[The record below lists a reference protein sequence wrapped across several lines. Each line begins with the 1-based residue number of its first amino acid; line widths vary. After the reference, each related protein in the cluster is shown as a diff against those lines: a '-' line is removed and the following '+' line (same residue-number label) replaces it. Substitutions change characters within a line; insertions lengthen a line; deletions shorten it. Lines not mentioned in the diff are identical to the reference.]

1 MQFCGLST
9 QRADLVGGSSPVQDD
24 EAKRERSKEAS
35 MITRR
40 SLLGTTAIIGAAGTA
55 ILGELEAKP
64 VVIAAEGGAPENTVA
79 NSASS
84 GATGS
89 TVGTYLATRLEQ
101 VGVRDYFVV
110 PGDFNLIL
118 LDQILANPRLRMI
131 GCCNELNAGYAA
143 DGYAR
148 SNGVAAMVVTYS
160 VGGLSALNAV
170 ACAYAEDL
178 PVIVVVGGINSDSEW
193 QDRIIHHALGEVRYD
208 YQREIY
214 AQVTAGAFSV
224 RHVADAPAIIDG
236 AIDLALRRRK
246 PVMLE
251 IDTNLAPMPVPAP
264 RPRHFGAAPAS
275 DAAALADATDHAA
288 ELLNKASRPVLV
300 AGSKLRSPG
309 SREAFLKLANAAGY
323 AVASVPA
330 GKGMFPET
338 HPAYAGIYWGPVSWP
353 GVASVVE
360 SADAYLFAGTLM
372 SDYATAGF
380 TAAIDPKRL
389 QLAMPGEVR
398 LPGATYANVQLAD
411 FLGALAGK
419 VRRNDTSLV
428 EFARS
433 RTKEEPSAAAAP
445 GDKLTI
451 AEVSRQVHDALGK
464 DTALLVETGD
474 SWFHGIETRLPEG
487 CRFEIQFQAGSI
499 GWSVPATLGYEMGF
513 TTPTRVIAMIG
524 DGSFQ
529 VTAQEVSTMIRYGMR
544 PIIILVNN
552 RGYIIEDAIHQGPYN
567 RIKNWDYAGLMNVWT
582 NGEGKGLGLNAKTAG
597 ELTAALSKATTHDG
611 PCMIEVAID
620 PQDCSPN
627 MREWGTRV
635 AAANG
640 MPPRS

>member
-1 MQFCGLST
+1 
-9 QRADLVGGSSPVQDD
+9 
-24 EAKRERSKEAS
+24 

-40 SLLGTTAIIGAAGTA
+40 NFLGTTAIIGAAGTA
-55 ILGELEAKP
+55 ILESKP
-64 VVIAAEGGAPENTVA
+64 VANAAAAGAPESTVVNSAWSGATGSAVA

-89 TVGTYLATRLEQ
+89 TVGTYLASRLEQ
-101 VGVRDYFVV
+101 AGVRDYFVV

-118 LDQILANPRLRMI
+118 LDQILENPRLRMI

-193 QDRIIHHALGEVRYD
+193 QDKIIHHALGEVRYD

-214 AQVTAGAFSV
+214 AHVTAGAFSV
-224 RHVADAPAIIDG
+224 RHAADAPAMIDG

-251 IDTNLAPMPVPAP
+251 IACNLASMPVPAP
-264 RPRHFGAAPAS
+264 RPRRFGAAPAS
-275 DAAALADATDHAA
+275 DTAALADAADHAA
-288 ELLNKASRPVLV
+288 DLLNKASRPVLV
-300 AGSKLRSPG
+300 SGSKLRPPA
-309 SREAFLKLANAAGY
+309 SREAFLKLADAAGY

-338 HPAYAGIYWGPVSWP
+338 HPAYVGIYWGPVSWP

-360 SADAYLFAGTLM
+360 SADAYLFAGTLL
-372 SDYATAGF
+372 SDYATTGF
-380 TAAIDPKRL
+380 TAMIDPKKL
-389 QLAMPGEVR
+389 LLALPGEVR
-398 LPGATYANVQLAD
+398 LPGATYAGVQLAD
-411 FLGALAGK
+411 FLGALAGR
-419 VRRNDTSLV
+419 VRRNDASLV
-428 EFARS
+428 EFARGKM
-433 RTKEEPSAAAAP
+433 REEPPADAP
-445 GDKLTI
+445 GNALTI
-451 AEVSRQVHDALGK
+451 AEVSRQVHDALGR
-464 DTALLVETGD
+464 DTALLVETGN
-474 SWFHGIETRLPEG
+474 SWFHGLRMRLPEG

-567 RIKNWDYAGLMNVWT
+567 KIKNWDYAGLMKDWT
-582 NGEGKGLGLNAKTAG
+582 NDEGRGLGLHAKSAG
-597 ELTAALSKATTHDG
+597 ELTAALTRATTHDG
-611 PCMIEVAID
+611 PCLIEVAID
-620 PQDCSPN
+620 PQDCSVD

-640 MPPRS
+640 RPRRS

>member
-1 MQFCGLST
+1 
-9 QRADLVGGSSPVQDD
+9 
-24 EAKRERSKEAS
+24 

-40 SLLGTTAIIGAAGTA
+40 NFLGTTAIIGAAGTA
-55 ILGELEAKP
+55 ILESKP
-64 VVIAAEGGAPENTVA
+64 VASAAAAGAPESNVA

-89 TVGTYLATRLEQ
+89 TVGTYLASRLEQ
-101 VGVRDYFVV
+101 AGVRDYFVV

-118 LDQILANPRLRMI
+118 LDQILENPRLRMI
-131 GCCNELNAGYAA
+131 DCCNELNAGYAA

-148 SNGVAAMVVTYS
+148 SNGVAAMVLTYS

-178 PVIVVVGGINSDSEW
+178 PVIVVVGGINSNSEW
-193 QDRIIHHALGEVRYD
+193 QDKIIHHALGEVRYD

-214 AQVTAGAFSV
+214 AHVTAGAFSV
-224 RHVADAPAIIDG
+224 RHAADAPAMIDG

-251 IDTNLAPMPVPAP
+251 IACNLASMPVPAP
-264 RPRHFGAAPAS
+264 RPRRFGAAPAS
-275 DAAALADATDHAA
+275 DPAALADAADHAA
-288 ELLNKASRPVLV
+288 DLLNKASRPVLV
-300 AGSKLRSPG
+300 SGSKLRPPA
-309 SREAFLKLANAAGY
+309 SREAFLKLADAAGY

-338 HPAYAGIYWGPVSWP
+338 HPAYVGIYWGPVSWP

-360 SADAYLFAGTLM
+360 SADAYLFAGTLL
-372 SDYATAGF
+372 SDYATTGF
-380 TAAIDPKRL
+380 TAMIDPKKL
-389 QLAMPGEVR
+389 LLALPGEVR
-398 LPGATYANVQLAD
+398 LPGATYAGVQLAD
-411 FLGALAGK
+411 FLGALAGR
-419 VRRNDTSLV
+419 VRRNDASLV
-428 EFARS
+428 EFARGKM
-433 RTKEEPSAAAAP
+433 REEPPADAP
-445 GDKLTI
+445 GDTLTI
-451 AEVSRQVHDALGK
+451 AEVSRQIHNALGR
-464 DTALLVETGD
+464 DTALLVETGN
-474 SWFHGIETRLPEG
+474 SWFHGLRMRLPEG

-567 RIKNWDYAGLMNVWT
+567 KIKNWDYAGLMKDWT
-582 NGEGKGLGLNAKTAG
+582 NDEGRGLGLHAKSAG
-597 ELTAALSKATTHDG
+597 ELTAALTRATTHDG
-611 PCMIEVAID
+611 PCLIEVAID
-620 PQDCSPN
+620 PQDCSAD

-640 MPPRS
+640 RPRRS

>member
-1 MQFCGLST
+1 
-9 QRADLVGGSSPVQDD
+9 
-24 EAKRERSKEAS
+24 

-40 SLLGTTAIIGAAGTA
+40 NFLGTTAIIGAAGTA
-55 ILGELEAKP
+55 ILRGEESKP
-64 VVIAAEGGAPENTVA
+64 VANAAAAAPESIAA

-101 VGVRDYFVV
+101 IGVRDYFVV

-118 LDQILANPRLRMI
+118 LDQILENPRLRMI

-170 ACAYAEDL
+170 TGAYSEDS
-178 PVIVVVGGINSDSEW
+178 PVIVIVGGINSDSEW
-193 QDRIIHHALGEVRYD
+193 QDKIIHHALGEVRYD

-224 RHVADAPAIIDG
+224 RHAADAPAVIDG

-251 IDTNLAPMPVPAP
+251 IATNLASMPVPAP
-264 RPRHFGAAPAS
+264 RPRRFGAAPAS
-275 DAAALADATDHAA
+275 DAAALADAADHAA

-300 AGSKLRSPG
+300 AGSKLRPPA
-309 SREAFLKLANAAGY
+309 SREAFLKLADAAGY
-323 AVASVPA
+323 AVASIPA

-360 SADAYLFAGTLM
+360 SADAYLFAGALL
-372 SDYATAGF
+372 SDYATTGF
-380 TAAIDPKRL
+380 TAAIDPKKL
-389 QLAMPGEVR
+389 LLAMPGEVR
-398 LPGATYANVQLAD
+398 LPGATYAGVELAD

-419 VRRNDTSLV
+419 VRRNDASLV
-428 EFARS
+428 EFARG
-433 RTKEEPSAAAAP
+433 RTKEEPPTAAP

-474 SWFHGIETRLPEG
+474 SWFHGLRMRLPEG

-513 TTPTRVIAMIG
+513 KTPTRVIAMIG

-529 VTAQEVSTMIRYGMR
+529 MTAQEVSTMIRHNTR

-567 RIKNWDYAGLMNVWT
+567 KIKNWDYAGLMAVLT
-582 NGEGKGLGLNAKTAG
+582 NHEGAGLGLRARTAG
-597 ELTAALSKATTHDG
+597 ELAATFKTALGHEG
-611 PCMIEVAID
+611 PCLIEVDID
-620 PQDCSPN
+620 PTDCSPT
-627 MREWGTRV
+627 MRAWGTRI

-640 MPPRS
+640 KPPQL

>member
-1 MQFCGLST
+1 
-9 QRADLVGGSSPVQDD
+9 
-24 EAKRERSKEAS
+24 

-40 SLLGTTAIIGAAGTA
+40 NFLGTTAIIGAAGTA
-55 ILGELEAKP
+55 ILGGQESKP
-64 VVIAAEGGAPENTVA
+64 VGNSAAGGAPE
-79 NSASS
+79 
-84 GATGS
+84 S

-101 VGVRDYFVV
+101 AGVRDYFVV

-118 LDQILANPRLRMI
+118 LDQILENPRLRMI

-170 ACAYAEDL
+170 TCAYSEDL

-193 QDRIIHHALGEVRYD
+193 QDKIIHHALGEVRYD

-214 AQVTAGAFSV
+214 AHVTAGAFSV
-224 RHVADAPAIIDG
+224 RHAADAPAVIDG

-251 IDTNLAPMPVPAP
+251 IACNLAAMPVPAP
-264 RPRHFGAAPAS
+264 RPRSFDAAPAI
-275 DAAALADATDHAA
+275 DPAALADAVDHAA

-300 AGSKLRSPG
+300 AGSKLRPPA
-309 SREAFLKLANAAGY
+309 SREAFLKLADAAGY
-323 AVASVPA
+323 AVASIPA
-330 GKGMFPET
+330 AKGMFPET

-360 SADAYLFAGTLM
+360 SADAYLFAGALL
-372 SDYATAGF
+372 SDYATTGY
-380 TAAIDPKRL
+380 TAMIDPKKL
-389 QLAMPGEVR
+389 LLALPGEVR
-398 LPGATYANVQLAD
+398 LPGATYAGVQLAD

-419 VRRNDTSLV
+419 VRRNDASLV
-428 EFARS
+428 EFARGRMKDES
-433 RTKEEPSAAAAP
+433 PAVAP
-445 GDKLTI
+445 GDTLTI

-474 SWFHGIETRLPEG
+474 SWFHGLRMRLPEG

-499 GWSVPATLGYEMGF
+499 GWSVPATLGYELGF

-529 VTAQEVSTMIRYGMR
+529 VTAQEVSTMIRHGTR

-567 RIKNWDYAGLMNVWT
+567 KIKNWDYAGLMEVWT
-582 NGEGKGLGLNAKTAG
+582 NGEGKGLGLHAKTVG
-597 ELTAALSKATTHDG
+597 ELTAALARATTHDG

-620 PQDCSPN
+620 PQDCSPD

-635 AAANG
+635 AEANG
-640 MPPRS
+640 KPPRS

>member
-1 MQFCGLST
+1 
-9 QRADLVGGSSPVQDD
+9 
-24 EAKRERSKEAS
+24 

-40 SLLGTTAIIGAAGTA
+40 NFLGTTAIIGVAGTA
-55 ILGELEAKP
+55 ILGGQESKP
-64 VVIAAEGGAPENTVA
+64 VANAAAAGAPESTVA
-79 NSASS
+79 KSAST

-101 VGVRDYFVV
+101 AGVRDYFVV
-110 PGDFNLIL
+110 PGDFNLLL
-118 LDQILANPRLRMI
+118 LDQILENPRLRMI

-193 QDRIIHHALGEVRYD
+193 QDKIIHHALGEVRYD

-214 AQVTAGAFSV
+214 AHVTAGAFSV
-224 RHVADAPAIIDG
+224 RHAADAPVMIDG

-251 IDTNLAPMPVPAP
+251 IACNLASMPVPAP
-264 RPRHFGAAPAS
+264 RPRRFGAAPAS
-275 DAAALADATDHAA
+275 DTAALADAADHAA
-288 ELLNKASRPVLV
+288 DLLNKASRPVLV
-300 AGSKLRSPG
+300 SGSKLRPPA
-309 SREAFLKLANAAGY
+309 SREAFLKLADAAGY

-338 HPAYAGIYWGPVSWP
+338 HPAYVGIYWGPVSWP

-360 SADAYLFAGTLM
+360 SADAYLFAGTLL
-372 SDYATAGF
+372 SDYATTGF
-380 TAAIDPKRL
+380 TAMIDPKKL
-389 QLAMPGEVR
+389 LLALPGEVR
-398 LPGATYANVQLAD
+398 LPGATYAGVQLAD

-419 VRRNDTSLV
+419 IRRNDASLV
-428 EFARS
+428 EFARGEM
-433 RTKEEPSAAAAP
+433 KEEPPADAP
-445 GDKLTI
+445 GNPLTI
-451 AEVSRQVHDALGK
+451 AEVSRQIHNALGG

-474 SWFHGIETRLPEG
+474 SWFHGLRMRLPEG

-499 GWSVPATLGYEMGF
+499 GWSVPATLGYQMGF

-529 VTAQEVSTMIRYGMR
+529 VTAQEVSTMIRYDMR

-567 RIKNWDYAGLMNVWT
+567 KIKNWDYAGLMKVWT
-582 NGEGKGLGLNAKTAG
+582 NDEGRGLGLHAKTAG
-597 ELTAALSKATTHDG
+597 ELTAALTRATTHVG
-611 PCMIEVAID
+611 PCLIEVAID
-620 PQDCSPN
+620 PQDCSVD

-640 MPPRS
+640 MVPRS

>member
-1 MQFCGLST
+1 
-9 QRADLVGGSSPVQDD
+9 
-24 EAKRERSKEAS
+24 

-40 SLLGTTAIIGAAGTA
+40 NFLGTAAIIGAAGTA
-55 ILGELEAKP
+55 ILESKP
-64 VVIAAEGGAPENTVA
+64 VANAAAAGAPESTVVNSAWSGATGSAVA

-89 TVGTYLATRLEQ
+89 TVGTYLASRLEQ
-101 VGVRDYFVV
+101 AGVRDYFVV

-118 LDQILANPRLRMI
+118 LDQILENPRLRMI

-193 QDRIIHHALGEVRYD
+193 QDKIIHHALGEVRYD

-214 AQVTAGAFSV
+214 AHVTAGAFSV
-224 RHVADAPAIIDG
+224 RQAADAPAMIDG

-251 IDTNLAPMPVPAP
+251 IACNLASMPVPAP
-264 RPRHFGAAPAS
+264 RPRRFGAAPAS
-275 DAAALADATDHAA
+275 DTAALADAADHAA
-288 ELLNKASRPVLV
+288 DLLNKASRPVLV
-300 AGSKLRSPG
+300 SGSKLRPPA
-309 SREAFLKLANAAGY
+309 SREAFLKLADAAGY

-338 HPAYAGIYWGPVSWP
+338 HPAYVGIYWGPVSWP

-360 SADAYLFAGTLM
+360 SADAYLFAGTLL
-372 SDYATAGF
+372 SDYATTGF
-380 TAAIDPKRL
+380 TAMIDPKKL
-389 QLAMPGEVR
+389 LLALPGEVR
-398 LPGATYANVQLAD
+398 LPGATYAGVQLAD
-411 FLGALAGK
+411 FLGALAGR
-419 VRRNDTSLV
+419 VRRNDASLV
-428 EFARS
+428 EFARGKM
-433 RTKEEPSAAAAP
+433 REEPPADAP
-445 GDKLTI
+445 GNALTI
-451 AEVSRQVHDALGK
+451 AEVSRQVHDALGR

-474 SWFHGIETRLPEG
+474 SWFHGLRMRLPEG

-567 RIKNWDYAGLMNVWT
+567 KIKNWDYAGLMKDWT
-582 NGEGKGLGLNAKTAG
+582 NDEGRGLGLHAKSAG
-597 ELTAALSKATTHDG
+597 ELTAALTRAMTHDG
-611 PCMIEVAID
+611 PCLIEVAID
-620 PQDCSPN
+620 PQDCSVD

-640 MPPRS
+640 R

>member
-1 MQFCGLST
+1 
-9 QRADLVGGSSPVQDD
+9 
-24 EAKRERSKEAS
+24 

-40 SLLGTTAIIGAAGTA
+40 NFLGTTAIIGAAGTA
-55 ILGELEAKP
+55 ILGGQESKP
-64 VVIAAEGGAPENTVA
+64 VANSAAGGVPESTVA
-79 NSASS
+79 NSAAG
-84 GATGS
+84 GARGS

-101 VGVRDYFVV
+101 AGVRDYFVV

-118 LDQILANPRLRMI
+118 LDQILENPRLRMI

-170 ACAYAEDL
+170 TCAYSEDL

-193 QDRIIHHALGEVRYD
+193 QDKIIHHALGEVRYD

-214 AQVTAGAFSV
+214 AHVTAGAYSV
-224 RHVADAPAIIDG
+224 RHAADAPALIDG

-251 IDTNLAPMPVPAP
+251 IACNLASMPVPPP
-264 RPRHFGAAPAS
+264 RPRRFDAAPAS
-275 DAAALADATDHAA
+275 DSAALADAVDHAA

-300 AGSKLRSPG
+300 AGSKLRPPA
-309 SREAFLKLANAAGY
+309 SREAFLKLADAAGY

-330 GKGMFPET
+330 AKGMFPET

-360 SADAYLFAGTLM
+360 SADAYLFAGALL
-372 SDYATAGF
+372 SDYATTGY
-380 TAAIDPKRL
+380 TAMIDPKKL
-389 QLAMPGEVR
+389 LLALPGEVR
-398 LPGATYANVQLAD
+398 LPGATYAGVQLAD
-411 FLGALAGK
+411 FLGALAGM
-419 VRRNDTSLV
+419 VRRNDASLV
-428 EFARS
+428 EFARGRMKDES
-433 RTKEEPSAAAAP
+433 PAVAP
-445 GDKLTI
+445 GDTLTI

-474 SWFHGIETRLPEG
+474 SWFHGLRMRLPEG

-499 GWSVPATLGYEMGF
+499 GWSVPATLGYELGF

-529 VTAQEVSTMIRYGMR
+529 VTAQEVSTMIRHGTR

-567 RIKNWDYAGLMNVWT
+567 KIKNWDYAGLMEVWT
-582 NGEGKGLGLNAKTAG
+582 NGEGKGLGLHAKTVG
-597 ELTAALSKATTHDG
+597 ELTAALARATTHDG

-620 PQDCSPN
+620 PQDCSPD

-635 AAANG
+635 AEANG
-640 MPPRS
+640 KPPRS

>member
-1 MQFCGLST
+1 
-9 QRADLVGGSSPVQDD
+9 
-24 EAKRERSKEAS
+24 

-40 SLLGTTAIIGAAGTA
+40 DFLGTTAVIGAAGTA
-55 ILGELEAKP
+55 ILGGQETKP
-64 VVIAAEGGAPENTVA
+64 VANPAAGRAAE
-79 NSASS
+79 
-84 GATGS
+84 S
-89 TVGTYLATRLEQ
+89 TVDTYLATRLEQ
-101 VGVRDYFVV
+101 AGVRDYFVV

-118 LDQILANPRLRMI
+118 LDQILKNPRLRMI

-193 QDRIIHHALGEVRYD
+193 QDKIIHHALGEMRYD

-214 AQVTAGAFSV
+214 AHVTAGAFSV
-224 RHVADAPAIIDG
+224 RHAADAPAAIDG

-251 IDTNLAPMPVPAP
+251 IACNIASLPVPLP
-264 RPRHFGAAPAS
+264 RPRRFDAAPAS
-275 DAAALADATDHAA
+275 DAAALADAGDHAA

-300 AGSKLRSPG
+300 AGSKLRPPA
-309 SREAFLKLANAAGY
+309 SREAFHKLADTAGY

-330 GKGMFPET
+330 AKGMFPET

-360 SADAYLFAGTLM
+360 SADASLFAGALL
-372 SDYATAGF
+372 SDYATTGY
-380 TAAIDPKRL
+380 TAMIDPKKL
-389 QLAMPGEVR
+389 LLALPGEVR
-398 LPGATYANVQLAD
+398 LPGATYAGVQLAD
-411 FLGALAGK
+411 FLAALAGL
-419 VRRNDTSLV
+419 VRRNDASLV
-428 EFARS
+428 EFARG
-433 RTKEEPSAAAAP
+433 RVKDEPPAAAP

-451 AEVSRQVHDALGK
+451 AEVSRQIRDALGK

-474 SWFHGIETRLPEG
+474 SWFHGLRTRLPEG

-499 GWSVPATLGYEMGF
+499 GWSVPATLGYELGL

-529 VTAQEVSTMIRYGMR
+529 MTAQEVSTMIRYGTR
-544 PIIILVNN
+544 PIIVLVNN

-567 RIKNWDYAGLMNVWT
+567 KIKNWDYAGLMKVWT
-582 NGEGKGLGLNAKTAG
+582 NGEGKGLGLRAKTAG
-597 ELTAALSKATTHDG
+597 ELTAALARAATHDG
-611 PCMIEVAID
+611 PCLIEVAID
-620 PQDCSPN
+620 PQDCSPDL
-627 MREWGTRV
+627 REWGTRV

-640 MPPRS
+640 KPPQS

>member
-1 MQFCGLST
+1 
-9 QRADLVGGSSPVQDD
+9 
-24 EAKRERSKEAS
+24 

-40 SLLGTTAIIGAAGTA
+40 NFLGTTAIIGAAGTA
-55 ILGELEAKP
+55 ILESKP
-64 VVIAAEGGAPENTVA
+64 VANAAAAGAPESTVVNSAWSGATGSAVA

-89 TVGTYLATRLEQ
+89 TVGTYLASRLEQ
-101 VGVRDYFVV
+101 AGVRDYFVV

-118 LDQILANPRLRMI
+118 LDQILENPRLRMI
-131 GCCNELNAGYAA
+131 NCCNELNAGYAA

-193 QDRIIHHALGEVRYD
+193 QDKIIHHALGEVRYD

-214 AQVTAGAFSV
+214 AHVTAGAFSV
-224 RHVADAPAIIDG
+224 RHAADAPAMIDG

-251 IDTNLAPMPVPAP
+251 IACNLASMPVPAP
-264 RPRHFGAAPAS
+264 RPRRFGAAPAS
-275 DAAALADATDHAA
+275 DTAALADAADHAA
-288 ELLNKASRPVLV
+288 DLLNKASRPVLV
-300 AGSKLRSPG
+300 SGSKLRPPA
-309 SREAFLKLANAAGY
+309 SREAFLKLADAAGY

-338 HPAYAGIYWGPVSWP
+338 HPAYVGIYWGPVSWP

-360 SADAYLFAGTLM
+360 SADAYLFAGTLL
-372 SDYATAGF
+372 SDYATTGF
-380 TAAIDPKRL
+380 TAMIDPKKL
-389 QLAMPGEVR
+389 LLALPGEVR
-398 LPGATYANVQLAD
+398 LPGATYAGVQLAD
-411 FLGALAGK
+411 FLGALAGR
-419 VRRNDTSLV
+419 VRRNDASLV
-428 EFARS
+428 EFARGKM
-433 RTKEEPSAAAAP
+433 REEPPADAP
-445 GDKLTI
+445 GNALTI
-451 AEVSRQVHDALGK
+451 AEVSRQVHDALGR
-464 DTALLVETGD
+464 DTALLVETGN
-474 SWFHGIETRLPEG
+474 SWFHGLRMRLPEG

-567 RIKNWDYAGLMNVWT
+567 KIKNWDYAGLMKDWT
-582 NGEGKGLGLNAKTAG
+582 NDEGRGLGLHAKSAG
-597 ELTAALSKATTHDG
+597 ELTAALTRATTHDG
-611 PCMIEVAID
+611 PCLIEVAID
-620 PQDCSPN
+620 PQDCSVD

-640 MPPRS
+640 RPRRS

>member
-1 MQFCGLST
+1 
-9 QRADLVGGSSPVQDD
+9 
-24 EAKRERSKEAS
+24 

-40 SLLGTTAIIGAAGTA
+40 NFLGTAAIIGAAGTA
-55 ILGELEAKP
+55 ILESKP
-64 VVIAAEGGAPENTVA
+64 VANAAAAGAPESTVVNSAWSGATGSAVA

-89 TVGTYLATRLEQ
+89 TVGTYLASRLEQ
-101 VGVRDYFVV
+101 AGVRDYFVV

-118 LDQILANPRLRMI
+118 LDQILENPRLRMI

-193 QDRIIHHALGEVRYD
+193 QDKIIHHALGEVRYD

-214 AQVTAGAFSV
+214 AHVTAGAFSV
-224 RHVADAPAIIDG
+224 RHAADAPAMIDG

-251 IDTNLAPMPVPAP
+251 IACNLASMPVPAP
-264 RPRHFGAAPAS
+264 RPRRFGAAPAS
-275 DAAALADATDHAA
+275 DTAALADAADHAA
-288 ELLNKASRPVLV
+288 DLLNKASRPVLV
-300 AGSKLRSPG
+300 SGSKLRPPA
-309 SREAFLKLANAAGY
+309 SREAFLKLADAAGY

-338 HPAYAGIYWGPVSWP
+338 HPAYVGIYWGPVSWP

-360 SADAYLFAGTLM
+360 SADAYLFAGTLL
-372 SDYATAGF
+372 SDYATTGF
-380 TAAIDPKRL
+380 TAMIDPKKL
-389 QLAMPGEVR
+389 LLALPGEVR
-398 LPGATYANVQLAD
+398 LPGATYAGVQLAD
-411 FLGALAGK
+411 FLGALAGR
-419 VRRNDTSLV
+419 VRRNDASLV
-428 EFARS
+428 EFARGKM
-433 RTKEEPSAAAAP
+433 REEPPADAP
-445 GDKLTI
+445 GNALTI
-451 AEVSRQVHDALGK
+451 AEVSRQVHDALGR
-464 DTALLVETGD
+464 DTALLVETGN
-474 SWFHGIETRLPEG
+474 SWFHGLRMRLPEG

-567 RIKNWDYAGLMNVWT
+567 KIKNWDYAGLMKDWT
-582 NGEGKGLGLNAKTAG
+582 NDEGRGLGLHAKSAG
-597 ELTAALSKATTHDG
+597 ELTAALTRATTHDG
-611 PCMIEVAID
+611 PCLIEVAID
-620 PQDCSPN
+620 PQDCSVD

-640 MPPRS
+640 RPRRS

>member
-1 MQFCGLST
+1 
-9 QRADLVGGSSPVQDD
+9 
-24 EAKRERSKEAS
+24 

-40 SLLGTTAIIGAAGTA
+40 NFLGTTAIIGTAGTA
-55 ILGELEAKP
+55 FLGGQGSKL
-64 VVIAAEGGAPENTVA
+64 IANAAAGGSPESTAA
-79 NSASS
+79 NSVSS
-84 GATGS
+84 GAPGS

-101 VGVRDYFVV
+101 AGVRDYFVV

-118 LDQILANPRLRMI
+118 LDQILENPRLRMI

-143 DGYAR
+143 EGYAR
-148 SNGVAAMVVTYS
+148 SNGVAAIVVTYS

-170 ACAYAEDL
+170 TNAYSEDL

-193 QDRIIHHALGEVRYD
+193 QDKIIHHALGEVRYD

-214 AQVTAGAFSV
+214 ALVTAGAFSV
-224 RHVADAPAIIDG
+224 KHAADAPAVIDS
-236 AIDLALRRRK
+236 AIDLALQRRK

-251 IDTNLAPMPVPAP
+251 IATNIASMPVPAP
-264 RPRHFGAAPAS
+264 RPRRFGAAPAS
-275 DAAALADATDHAA
+275 DAAALADAADHAA
-288 ELLNKASRPVLV
+288 DLLNDASRPVLV
-300 AGSKLRSPG
+300 AGSKLRPPA
-309 SREAFLKLANAAGY
+309 SREAFLKLADAAGY
-323 AVASVPA
+323 AVASIPA

-338 HPAYAGIYWGPVSWP
+338 HPAYVGVYWGPVSWP

-360 SADAYLFAGTLM
+360 SADTYLFAGTLL
-372 SDYATAGF
+372 SDYATTGW
-380 TAAIDPKRL
+380 TAMIDPKKL
-389 QLAMPGEVR
+389 LLALPGEVR
-398 LPGATYANVQLAD
+398 LPGATYAGVQLAD
-411 FLGALAGK
+411 FLGALAGM
-419 VRRNDTSLV
+419 VRRNDASLV
-428 EFARS
+428 EFARG
-433 RTKEEPSAAAAP
+433 RTKEEPPADAP
-445 GDKLTI
+445 GDALTI
-451 AEVSRQVHDALGK
+451 AEVSRQIHGALGK

-474 SWFHGIETRLPEG
+474 SWFHGVRMRLPEG

-499 GWSVPATLGYEMGF
+499 GWSVPATLGYEMGC

-529 VTAQEVSTMIRYGMR
+529 MTAQEVSTMIRHGTR

-567 RIKNWDYAGLMNVWT
+567 KIKNWDYAGLMNAWT
-582 NGEGKGLGLNAKTAG
+582 NGEGKGLGLHAKTAG
-597 ELTAALSKATTHDG
+597 ELSAALARATTHDG

-620 PQDCSPN
+620 PQDCSPE

-640 MPPRS
+640 KPPQS

>member
-1 MQFCGLST
+1 
-9 QRADLVGGSSPVQDD
+9 
-24 EAKRERSKEAS
+24 

-40 SLLGTTAIIGAAGTA
+40 GFLGTTAIIGAAGTA
-55 ILGELEAKP
+55 FLGEQDSKFVTNAA
-64 VVIAAEGGAPENTVA
+64 AAEAP
-79 NSASS
+79 ASTPS
-84 GATGS
+84 S

-101 VGVRDYFVV
+101 AGVRDYFVV

-170 ACAYAEDL
+170 TCAYAEDL
-178 PVIVVVGGINSDSEW
+178 PVIVVVGGINSDSAW
-193 QDRIIHHALGEVRYD
+193 QDKIIHHALGEVRYD

-224 RHVADAPAIIDG
+224 QHPADAPTVIDG

-251 IDTNLAPMPVPAP
+251 IACNIASMPLAAP
-264 RPRHFGAAPAS
+264 RPRRFGAAPAS
-275 DAAALADATDHAA
+275 DATALADAAEHAA

-300 AGSKLRSPG
+300 AGSKLRPPA
-309 SREAFLKLANAAGY
+309 SREAFRKLADAAGY
-323 AVASVPA
+323 AVAAVPA
-330 GKGMFPET
+330 GKGMFPEN
-338 HPAYAGIYWGPVSWP
+338 HPGYVGIYWGPVSWP
-353 GVASVVE
+353 GVGSVVE
-360 SADAYLFAGTLM
+360 SADAYLFAGTLL
-372 SDYATAGF
+372 SDYATTGF
-380 TAAIDPKRL
+380 TDSIDPKRL
-389 QLAMPGEVR
+389 LLAMPGEVH
-398 LPGATYANVQLAD
+398 LPGATYADVQLAD
-411 FLGALAGK
+411 FLAALAGA
-419 VRRNDTSLV
+419 VRRNDASLA
-428 EFARS
+428 EFARG
-433 RTKEEPSAAAAP
+433 RIKEDPPAAAP
-445 GDKLTI
+445 GDTLTI
-451 AEVSRQVHDALGK
+451 AEVSRQIQNALGN

-474 SWFHGIETRLPEG
+474 SWFHGLGMRLPEG
-487 CRFEIQFQAGSI
+487 ARFEIQFQAGSI
-499 GWSVPATLGYEMGF
+499 GWSVPATLGYQMGF

-529 VTAQEVSTMIRYGMR
+529 VTAQEVSTMIRYGTR

-567 RIKNWDYAGLMNVWT
+567 KIKNWDYAGLMNVWT
-582 NGEGKGLGLNAKTAG
+582 NGEGKGLGLQAKTAG
-597 ELTAALSKATTHDG
+597 EFSAALARATTHDG
-611 PCMIEVAID
+611 PSMIEVAID
-620 PQDCSPN
+620 PQDCSPD

-640 MPPRS
+640 RPPRSS

>member
-1 MQFCGLST
+1 VYKRAGCAQRRTLS
-9 QRADLVGGSSPVQDD
+9 
-24 EAKRERSKEAS
+24 KK
-35 MITRR
+35 TRR
-40 SLLGTTAIIGAAGTA
+40 PARTAGTA
-55 ILGELEAKP
+55 ILGGHESKP
-64 VVIAAEGGAPENTVA
+64 VANAAAAGAPE
-79 NSASS
+79 
-84 GATGS
+84 S
-89 TVGTYLATRLEQ
+89 TVGTYLAARLEQ
-101 VGVRDYFVV
+101 AGVRDYFVV

-118 LDQILANPRLRMI
+118 LDQILENPRLRMI

-148 SNGVAAMVVTYS
+148 SNGVAAMVVTYG

-170 ACAYAEDL
+170 TCAYAEDL
-178 PVIVVVGGINSDSEW
+178 SVIVVVGGVNSDSEW
-193 QDRIIHHALGEVRYD
+193 QDKIIHHALGEVRYD

-214 AQVTAGAFSV
+214 AHVTAGAFSV
-224 RHVADAPAIIDG
+224 RHAADAPALIDE

-251 IDTNLAPMPVPAP
+251 IDCNLASMPVPAP
-264 RPRHFGAAPAS
+264 RPRRFGAAAAS
-275 DAAALADATDHAA
+275 DAAALADAADHAA

-300 AGSKLRSPG
+300 AGSKLRPPA
-309 SREAFLKLANAAGY
+309 SREAFLKLADAAGY

-338 HPAYAGIYWGPVSWP
+338 HPAYTGIYWGPISWP
-353 GVASVVE
+353 GVASAVE
-360 SADAYLFAGTLM
+360 SADAYLFAGALL
-372 SDYATAGF
+372 SDYATTGF
-380 TAAIDPKRL
+380 TAMIDPKKL
-389 QLAMPGEVR
+389 LLALPGEVR
-398 LPGATYANVQLAD
+398 LPGATYAGVQLAD
-411 FLGALAGK
+411 FLGALAGL

-428 EFARS
+428 EFARG
-433 RTKEEPSAAAAP
+433 RMKEEPPAAAP
-445 GDKLTI
+445 GDTLTI
-451 AEVSRQVHDALGK
+451 AEVSRQIHNALGK

-474 SWFHGIETRLPEG
+474 SWFHGLRMRLPEG

-567 RIKNWDYAGLMNVWT
+567 KIKNWDYAGLMKVWT
-582 NGEGKGLGLNAKTAG
+582 NDEGKGLGFHAKTAG
-597 ELTAALSKATTHDG
+597 ELTAALTRATTHDG
-611 PCMIEVAID
+611 PCLIEVAID
-620 PQDCSPN
+620 PEDCSVD

-640 MPPRS
+640 SPPRS

>member
-1 MQFCGLST
+1 
-9 QRADLVGGSSPVQDD
+9 
-24 EAKRERSKEAS
+24 

-40 SLLGTTAIIGAAGTA
+40 NFLGTTAIIGAAGTA
-55 ILGELEAKP
+55 ILESKP
-64 VVIAAEGGAPENTVA
+64 VANAAAAGAPESNVA

-89 TVGTYLATRLEQ
+89 TVGTYLASRLEQ
-101 VGVRDYFVV
+101 AGVRDYFVV

-118 LDQILANPRLRMI
+118 LDQILENPRLRMI

-193 QDRIIHHALGEVRYD
+193 QDKIIHHALGEVRYD

-214 AQVTAGAFSV
+214 AHVTAGAFSV
-224 RHVADAPAIIDG
+224 RHAADAPAMIDG

-251 IDTNLAPMPVPAP
+251 IACNLASMPVPAP
-264 RPRHFGAAPAS
+264 RPRRFGAAPAS
-275 DAAALADATDHAA
+275 DPAALADAADHAA
-288 ELLNKASRPVLV
+288 DLLNKASRPVLV
-300 AGSKLRSPG
+300 SGSKLRPPA
-309 SREAFLKLANAAGY
+309 SREAFLKLADAAGY

-338 HPAYAGIYWGPVSWP
+338 HPAYVGIYWGPVSWP

-360 SADAYLFAGTLM
+360 LADAYLFAGTLL
-372 SDYATAGF
+372 SDYATTGF
-380 TAAIDPKRL
+380 TAMIDPKKL
-389 QLAMPGEVR
+389 LLALPGEVR
-398 LPGATYANVQLAD
+398 LPGATYAGVQLAD
-411 FLGALAGK
+411 FLGALAGR
-419 VRRNDTSLV
+419 VRRNDASLV
-428 EFARS
+428 EFARGKM
-433 RTKEEPSAAAAP
+433 REEPPADAP
-445 GDKLTI
+445 GNALTI
-451 AEVSRQVHDALGK
+451 AEVSRQIHDALGR

-474 SWFHGIETRLPEG
+474 SWFHGLRMRLPEG

-567 RIKNWDYAGLMNVWT
+567 KIKNWDYAGLMKDWT
-582 NGEGKGLGLNAKTAG
+582 NDEGRGLGLHAKSAG
-597 ELTAALSKATTHDG
+597 ELTAALTRATTHDG
-611 PCMIEVAID
+611 PCLIEVAID
-620 PQDCSPN
+620 PQDCSVD

-640 MPPRS
+640 RPRRS

>member
-1 MQFCGLST
+1 
-9 QRADLVGGSSPVQDD
+9 
-24 EAKRERSKEAS
+24 

-40 SLLGTTAIIGAAGTA
+40 NFLGTTAIIGAAGTA
-55 ILGELEAKP
+55 ILESKP
-64 VVIAAEGGAPENTVA
+64 VANAAAAGAPESNVA

-89 TVGTYLATRLEQ
+89 TVGTYLASRLEQ
-101 VGVRDYFVV
+101 AGVRDYFVV

-118 LDQILANPRLRMI
+118 LDQILENPRLRMI
-131 GCCNELNAGYAA
+131 NCCNELNAGYAA

-148 SNGVAAMVVTYS
+148 SNGVAAMVLTYS

-193 QDRIIHHALGEVRYD
+193 QDKIIHHALGEVRYD

-214 AQVTAGAFSV
+214 AHVTAGAFSV
-224 RHVADAPAIIDG
+224 RHAADAPAMIDG

-251 IDTNLAPMPVPAP
+251 IACNLASMPVPAP
-264 RPRHFGAAPAS
+264 RPRRFGAAPAS
-275 DAAALADATDHAA
+275 DPAALADAADHAA
-288 ELLNKASRPVLV
+288 DLLNKASRPVLV
-300 AGSKLRSPG
+300 SGSKLRPPA
-309 SREAFLKLANAAGY
+309 SREAFLKLADAAGY

-338 HPAYAGIYWGPVSWP
+338 HPAYVGIYWGPVSWP

-360 SADAYLFAGTLM
+360 SADAYLFAGTLL
-372 SDYATAGF
+372 SDYATTGF
-380 TAAIDPKRL
+380 TAMIDPKKL
-389 QLAMPGEVR
+389 LLALPGEVR
-398 LPGATYANVQLAD
+398 LPGATYAGVQLAD
-411 FLGALAGK
+411 FLGALAGR
-419 VRRNDTSLV
+419 VRRNDASLV
-428 EFARS
+428 EFARGKM
-433 RTKEEPSAAAAP
+433 REEPPADAP
-445 GDKLTI
+445 GNTLTI
-451 AEVSRQVHDALGK
+451 AEVSRQIHDALGS

-474 SWFHGIETRLPEG
+474 SWFHGLRMRLPEG

-567 RIKNWDYAGLMNVWT
+567 KIKNWDYAGLMKDWT
-582 NGEGKGLGLNAKTAG
+582 NDEGRGLGLHAKSAG
-597 ELTAALSKATTHDG
+597 ELTAALTRATTHDG
-611 PCMIEVAID
+611 PCLIEVAID
-620 PQDCSPN
+620 PQDCSVD

-640 MPPRS
+640 RPRRS

>member
-1 MQFCGLST
+1 
-9 QRADLVGGSSPVQDD
+9 
-24 EAKRERSKEAS
+24 

-40 SLLGTTAIIGAAGTA
+40 NFLGTAAIIGAAGTA
-55 ILGELEAKP
+55 ILESKP
-64 VVIAAEGGAPENTVA
+64 VANAAAAGAPESTVVNSAWSGATGSAVA

-89 TVGTYLATRLEQ
+89 TVGTYLASRLEQ
-101 VGVRDYFVV
+101 AGVRDYFVV

-118 LDQILANPRLRMI
+118 LDQILENPRLRMI

-178 PVIVVVGGINSDSEW
+178 PVIVVVGGINSDLEW
-193 QDRIIHHALGEVRYD
+193 QDKIIHHALGEVRYD

-214 AQVTAGAFSV
+214 AHVTAGAFSV
-224 RHVADAPAIIDG
+224 RHAADAPAMIDG

-251 IDTNLAPMPVPAP
+251 IACNLASMPVPAP
-264 RPRHFGAAPAS
+264 RPRRFGAAPAS
-275 DAAALADATDHAA
+275 DTAALADAADHAA
-288 ELLNKASRPVLV
+288 DLLNKASRPVLV
-300 AGSKLRSPG
+300 SGSKLRPPA
-309 SREAFLKLANAAGY
+309 SREAFLKLADAAGY

-338 HPAYAGIYWGPVSWP
+338 HPAYVGIYWGPVSWP

-360 SADAYLFAGTLM
+360 LADAYLFAGTLL
-372 SDYATAGF
+372 SDYATTGF
-380 TAAIDPKRL
+380 TAMIDPKKL
-389 QLAMPGEVR
+389 LLALPGEVR
-398 LPGATYANVQLAD
+398 LPGATYAGVQLAD
-411 FLGALAGK
+411 FLGALAGR
-419 VRRNDTSLV
+419 VRRNDASLV
-428 EFARS
+428 EFARGKM
-433 RTKEEPSAAAAP
+433 REEPPADAP
-445 GDKLTI
+445 GNALTI
-451 AEVSRQVHDALGK
+451 AEVSRQVHDALGR
-464 DTALLVETGD
+464 DTALLVETGN
-474 SWFHGIETRLPEG
+474 SWFHGLRMRLPEG

-567 RIKNWDYAGLMNVWT
+567 KIKNWDYAGLMKDWT
-582 NGEGKGLGLNAKTAG
+582 NDEGRGLGLHAKSAG
-597 ELTAALSKATTHDG
+597 ELTAALTRATTHDG
-611 PCMIEVAID
+611 PCLIEVAID
-620 PQDCSPN
+620 PQDCSVD

-640 MPPRS
+640 RPRRS